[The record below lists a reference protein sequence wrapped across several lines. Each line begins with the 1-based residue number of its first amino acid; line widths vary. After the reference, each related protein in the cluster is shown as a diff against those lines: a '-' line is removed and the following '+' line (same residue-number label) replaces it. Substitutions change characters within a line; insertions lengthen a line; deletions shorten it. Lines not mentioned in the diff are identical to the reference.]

1 MPLRQLL
8 SCFDVSSL
16 VQTAGAAT
24 LRRFFE
30 VPVIAEPISLPRCCV
45 CGKTTEIM
53 CFDPGTADWREPPPL
68 FLIRHGQPPRARC
81 LEHWPIVSHGETRQ
95 NPAKPR
101 HGQVSKA

>member
-1 MPLRQLL
+1 M
-8 SCFDVSSL
+8 
-16 VQTAGAAT
+16 
-24 LRRFFE
+24 
-30 VPVIAEPISLPRCCV
+30 VPEPISIDALRCCV

-53 CFDPGTADWREPPPL
+53 CFDPGSGATRLERL
-68 FLIRHGQPPRARC
+68 FLKIHASPPRARC